1 MNLSR
6 IDEELIFLFSHMGGG
21 LIKIAVKYEDHY
33 EYLQLDKSDICH
45 LSDNKN
51 IVMIEL
57 DRRQNKDY
65 GRIE

>member
-1 MNLSR
+1 
-6 IDEELIFLFSHMGGG
+6 MGGG